1 METYYTDKERKFVI
15 SAFRELRIALADDL
29 SYPEIRRI
37 EDIIKGGIAA
47 GKAHRDKYGIN
58 PSVRHL
64 NTALLLSRYVGADRN
79 MIIATL
85 LYQICSDDYFSLE
98 DVKAEFGDDVRSI
111 IHGLKNVAD
120 LYKKQTTQRDENF
133 SKLMMAFAEN
143 IRVIIIMIVDR
154 LALMKAIN
162 HHPNQKF
169 VFDIASES
177 LYLYAPLAHR
187 LGLYKIKSELEDMSL
202 KYTNRDLYTQIAHK
216 LNESKQE
223 RDKYIAEF
231 IAPIKKKLEDDGF
244 KFEIKGRTK
253 SIYSI
258 WNKMRKQNAELKDI
272 YDLFAIR
279 IIIDTPLKNER
290 SDCWKAFAIVT
301 DMFKPNP
308 SRLKDWI
315 SIPKSNGYESLHT
328 TVTGPGQ
335 RWVEV
340 QIRTQRMD
348 EIAEKGL
355 AAHFKYKGVKSEKSL
370 DDWMANVR
378 DLLETSGKDTPEIM
392 KKMNMDVYDKEVF
405 IFTPKGDLFRLPLG
419 ATILDFAFAIH
430 SKIGCSCIG
439 GKVNGKTHKINYELK
454 NGDTVEVLTSST
466 QQPKQQWLSIVTTSK
481 AKNKI
486 RQSLNEISNRS
497 AEFAKELLQRRF
509 KNRKIEIE
517 EAILTKVIK
526 RLGYK
531 TATDFYNEISSEKLD
546 IGQIVDSYVA
556 LKEKEDE
563 TQQIASSRSAQEFV
577 MQPPALSSSES
588 SDVVIIGEGIKG
600 INFKLSK
607 CCMPIQGDDIMG
619 FIASDG
625 AIKIHKR
632 GCPNA
637 RHLMNRYPYRT
648 IKAAWSEIVG
658 GNQFAVPLSI
668 IGNDDIGIVNNI
680 TSLITK
686 EKSVSLRS
694 IAIDSNDGLFQGRLV
709 VGVNDTVSLN
719 NLIKKITAIKGVKS
733 MQQTNYIDNL
743 LSRGFDS

>member
-15 SAFRELRIALADDL
+15 SAFRELRVALADDL

-430 SKIGCSCIG
+430 SKIGCTCIG

-546 IGQIVDSYVA
+546 IGQIVDNYVA

-577 MQPPALSSSES
+577 MQPPTLSSSES

-719 NLIKKITAIKGVKS
+719 NLIKKITAIKGVKDVRR
-733 MQQTNYIDNL
+733 NN
-743 LSRGFDS
+743 

>member
-15 SAFRELRIALADDL
+15 NAFRELRIALADDL

-430 SKIGCSCIG
+430 SKIGCTCIG

-719 NLIKKITAIKGVKS
+719 NLIKKITAIKGVKDVRR
-733 MQQTNYIDNL
+733 NN
-743 LSRGFDS
+743 

>member
-272 YDLFAIR
+272 YDLLAIR

-430 SKIGCSCIG
+430 SKIGCTCIG

-577 MQPPALSSSES
+577 MQPPTLSSSES

-719 NLIKKITAIKGVKS
+719 NLIKKITAIKGVKDVRR
-733 MQQTNYIDNL
+733 NN
-743 LSRGFDS
+743 

>member
-430 SKIGCSCIG
+430 SKIGCTCIG

-546 IGQIVDSYVA
+546 IGQIVDNYVA
-556 LKEKEDE
+556 SKEKEDE

-577 MQPPALSSSES
+577 MQPPTLSSSES

-719 NLIKKITAIKGVKS
+719 NLIKKITAIKGVKDVRR
-733 MQQTNYIDNL
+733 NN
-743 LSRGFDS
+743 

>member
-328 TVTGPGQ
+328 TVTGPSQ

-430 SKIGCSCIG
+430 SKIGCTCIG

-546 IGQIVDSYVA
+546 IGQIVDNYVA

-577 MQPPALSSSES
+577 MQPPTLSSSES

-719 NLIKKITAIKGVKS
+719 NLIKKITAIKGVKDVRR
-733 MQQTNYIDNL
+733 NN
-743 LSRGFDS
+743 

>member
-279 IIIDTPLKNER
+279 IIIDTPLKNEK

-430 SKIGCSCIG
+430 SKIGCTCIG

-719 NLIKKITAIKGVKS
+719 NLIKKITAIKGVKDVRR
-733 MQQTNYIDNL
+733 NN
-743 LSRGFDS
+743 

>member
-258 WNKMRKQNAELKDI
+258 WNKMREQNAELKDI

-430 SKIGCSCIG
+430 SKIGCTCIG

-719 NLIKKITAIKGVKS
+719 NLIKKITAIKGVKDVRR
-733 MQQTNYIDNL
+733 NN
-743 LSRGFDS
+743 

>member
-430 SKIGCSCIG
+430 SKIGCTCIG

-694 IAIDSNDGLFQGRLV
+694 IAIDSNDGLFQWRLV

-719 NLIKKITAIKGVKS
+719 NLIKKITAIKGVKDVRR
-733 MQQTNYIDNL
+733 NN
-743 LSRGFDS
+743 

>member
-85 LYQICSDDYFSLE
+85 LYQICSNDYFSLE

-120 LYKKQTTQRDENF
+120 LYKRQTTQRDENF

-430 SKIGCSCIG
+430 SKIGCTCIG

-719 NLIKKITAIKGVKS
+719 NLIKKITAIKGVKDVRR
-733 MQQTNYIDNL
+733 NN
-743 LSRGFDS
+743 

>member
-64 NTALLLSRYVGADRN
+64 NTALLLSRYVGAVRN

-430 SKIGCSCIG
+430 SKIGCTCIG

-546 IGQIVDSYVA
+546 IGQIVDNYVA
-556 LKEKEDE
+556 LKGKEDE

-577 MQPPALSSSES
+577 MQPPTLSSSES

-719 NLIKKITAIKGVKS
+719 NLIKKITAIKGVKDVRR
-733 MQQTNYIDNL
+733 NN
-743 LSRGFDS
+743 

>member
-430 SKIGCSCIG
+430 SKIGCTCIG

-466 QQPKQQWLSIVTTSK
+466 QQPKQQWFSIVTTSK

-719 NLIKKITAIKGVKS
+719 NLIKKITAIKGVKDVRR
-733 MQQTNYIDNL
+733 NN
-743 LSRGFDS
+743 

>member
-15 SAFRELRIALADDL
+15 SAFRELRIALVDDL

-37 EDIIKGGIAA
+37 EGIIKGGIAA

-430 SKIGCSCIG
+430 SKIGCTCIG

-719 NLIKKITAIKGVKS
+719 NLIKKITAIKGVKDVRR
-733 MQQTNYIDNL
+733 NN
-743 LSRGFDS
+743 

>member
-430 SKIGCSCIG
+430 SKIGCTCIG

-588 SDVVIIGEGIKG
+588 NDVVIIGEGIKG

-694 IAIDSNDGLFQGRLV
+694 IAINSNDGLFQGRLV

-719 NLIKKITAIKGVKS
+719 NLIKKITAIKGVKDVRR
-733 MQQTNYIDNL
+733 NN
-743 LSRGFDS
+743 

>member
-162 HHPNQKF
+162 YHPNQKF

-430 SKIGCSCIG
+430 SKIGCTCIG

-546 IGQIVDSYVA
+546 IGQIVDNYVA

-577 MQPPALSSSES
+577 MQPPTLSSSES

-719 NLIKKITAIKGVKS
+719 NLIKKITAIKGVKDVRR
-733 MQQTNYIDNL
+733 NN
-743 LSRGFDS
+743 

>member
-1 METYYTDKERKFVI
+1 MEAYYTEKERLFVI
-15 SAFRELRIALADDL
+15 EAYRSLRHSLAGDL
-29 SYPEIRRI
+29 TFEETKKI
-37 EDIIKGGIAA
+37 EKILKDGIEA
-47 GKAHRDKYGIN
+47 GKARRDKYGIN

-64 NTALLLSRYVGADRN
+64 NTALLISKYVGADKN

-85 LYQICSDDYFSLE
+85 LYHLCSDDYYPLSAVKE
-98 DVKAEFGDDVRSI
+98 DFGEDICSI
-111 IHGLKNVAD
+111 TNGLKKVSE
-120 LYKKQTTQRDENF
+120 LYKRQSAQRDENF

-169 VFDIASES
+169 VRDIATEA

-202 KYTNRDLYTQIAHK
+202 KYTNRELYTQIAHK

-231 IAPIKKKLEDDGF
+231 IAPIKKKLEEEGI
-244 KFEIKGRTK
+244 KFDIKGRTK

-258 WNKMRKQNAELKDI
+258 WNKMKKQNADLKDI

-279 IIIDTPLKNER
+279 IIIDTPLEYER
-290 SDCWKAFAIVT
+290 RDCWKVFAIVT
-301 DMFKPNP
+301 DMFKANP
-308 SRLKDWI
+308 SRMKDWI
-315 SIPKSNGYESLHT
+315 TIPKSNGYESLHT
-328 TVTGPGQ
+328 TVTGPGS

-355 AAHFKYKGVKSEKSL
+355 AAHFKYKGVKGEKNL

-378 DLLETSGKDTPEIM
+378 DILETSGKDTPEIM

-430 SKIGCSCIG
+430 SKIGCTCIG
-439 GKVNGKTHKINYELK
+439 AKVNGKTQKINYKLA
-454 NGDTVEVLTSST
+454 NGDTVEILTSTT
-466 QQPKQQWLSIVTTSK
+466 QQPKLQWLTIVTTSK

-486 RQSLNEISNRS
+486 RQSLNEINNRS
-497 AEFAKELLQRRF
+497 AEYAKELIQRRF
-509 KNRKIEIE
+509 KNRKIDIE

-526 RLGYK
+526 RLNYK
-531 TATDFYNEISSEKLD
+531 TATDFYNDVANEKLD
-546 IGQIVDSYVA
+546 VAHIVDAYLA
-556 LKEKEDE
+556 IKEKEDE
-563 TQQIASSRSAQEFV
+563 PQTIVNNRSAQDFV
-577 MQPPALSSSES
+577 MQPVEEVTNDSG
-588 SDVVIIGEGIKG
+588 DVIIIGEGIKG
-600 INFKLSK
+600 INYKLAK
-607 CCMPIQGDDIMG
+607 CCMPIQGDTIMG

-625 AIKIHKR
+625 AIKIHKST
-632 GCPNA
+632 CPNA
-637 RHLMNRYPYRT
+637 RHLASKYPYRT
-648 IKAAWSEIVG
+648 IKTAWSGVTG
-658 GNQFAVPLSI
+658 SNQFAVPLSI
-668 IGNDDIGIVNNI
+668 VGHDDIGIVNNI
-680 TSLITK
+680 TSIITK
-686 EKSVSLRS
+686 EKNVSLRS

-709 VGVNDTVSLN
+709 VGVNDIVSLN
-719 NLIKKITAIKGVKS
+719 NLIKKIKTIKGVKDV
-733 MQQTNYIDNL
+733 QRNN
-743 LSRGFDS
+743 

>member
-419 ATILDFAFAIH
+419 ATILDFAFSIH
-430 SKIGCSCIG
+430 SKIGCTCIG

-546 IGQIVDSYVA
+546 IGQIVDNYVA

-577 MQPPALSSSES
+577 MQPPTLSSSES

-719 NLIKKITAIKGVKS
+719 NLIKKITAIKGVKDVRR
-733 MQQTNYIDNL
+733 NN
-743 LSRGFDS
+743 

>member
-430 SKIGCSCIG
+430 SKIGCTCIG

-588 SDVVIIGEGIKG
+588 SDVVIIGEGIRG

-719 NLIKKITAIKGVKS
+719 NLIKKITAIKGVKDVRR
-733 MQQTNYIDNL
+733 NN
-743 LSRGFDS
+743 

>member
-98 DVKAEFGDDVRSI
+98 DVKAEFGDDVRLI

-405 IFTPKGDLFRLPLG
+405 IFTPKGNLFRLPLG

-430 SKIGCSCIG
+430 SKIGCTCIG

-719 NLIKKITAIKGVKS
+719 NLIKKITAIKGVKDVRR
-733 MQQTNYIDNL
+733 NN
-743 LSRGFDS
+743 

>member
-202 KYTNRDLYTQIAHK
+202 KYTNRDLYTQIAHN

-430 SKIGCSCIG
+430 SKIGCTCIG

-719 NLIKKITAIKGVKS
+719 NLIKKITAIKGVKDVRR
-733 MQQTNYIDNL
+733 NN
-743 LSRGFDS
+743 

>member
-143 IRVIIIMIVDR
+143 IRVIIIMIVNR

-430 SKIGCSCIG
+430 SKIGCTCIG

-546 IGQIVDSYVA
+546 IGQIVDNYVA

-577 MQPPALSSSES
+577 MQPPTLSSSES

-637 RHLMNRYPYRT
+637 RHMMNRYPYRT

-719 NLIKKITAIKGVKS
+719 NLIKKITAIKGVKDVRR
-733 MQQTNYIDNL
+733 NN
-743 LSRGFDS
+743 

>member
-258 WNKMRKQNAELKDI
+258 WNKMRKQNAEIKDI

-430 SKIGCSCIG
+430 SKIGCTCIG

-481 AKNKI
+481 SKNKI

-719 NLIKKITAIKGVKS
+719 NLIKKITAIKGVKDVRR
-733 MQQTNYIDNL
+733 NN
-743 LSRGFDS
+743 

>member
-430 SKIGCSCIG
+430 SKIGCTCIG

-531 TATDFYNEISSEKLD
+531 NATDFYNEISSEKLD
-546 IGQIVDSYVA
+546 IGQIVDNYVA

-577 MQPPALSSSES
+577 MQPPTLSSSES

-719 NLIKKITAIKGVKS
+719 NLIKKITAIKGVKDVRR
-733 MQQTNYIDNL
+733 NN
-743 LSRGFDS
+743 

>member
-355 AAHFKYKGVKSEKSL
+355 AAPFKYKGVKSEKSL

-430 SKIGCSCIG
+430 SKIGCTCIG

-546 IGQIVDSYVA
+546 IGQIVDNYVA

-577 MQPPALSSSES
+577 MQPPTLSSSES

-719 NLIKKITAIKGVKS
+719 NLIKKITAIKGVKDVRR
-733 MQQTNYIDNL
+733 NN
-743 LSRGFDS
+743 

>member
-430 SKIGCSCIG
+430 SKIGCTCIG

-546 IGQIVDSYVA
+546 IGQIVDNYVA

-563 TQQIASSRSAQEFV
+563 IQQIASSRSAQEFV
-577 MQPPALSSSES
+577 MQPPTLSSSES

-719 NLIKKITAIKGVKS
+719 NLIKKITAIKGVKDVRR
-733 MQQTNYIDNL
+733 NN
-743 LSRGFDS
+743 

>member
-15 SAFRELRIALADDL
+15 SVFRELRIALADDL

-430 SKIGCSCIG
+430 SKIGCTCIG

-719 NLIKKITAIKGVKS
+719 NLIKKITAIKGVKDVRR
-733 MQQTNYIDNL
+733 NN
-743 LSRGFDS
+743 

>member
-231 IAPIKKKLEDDGF
+231 IAPIKKKLEDDSF

-405 IFTPKGDLFRLPLG
+405 IFTPKGDLFRQPLG

-430 SKIGCSCIG
+430 SKIGCTCIG

-546 IGQIVDSYVA
+546 IGQIVDNYVA

-719 NLIKKITAIKGVKS
+719 NLIKKITAIKGVKDVRR
-733 MQQTNYIDNL
+733 NN
-743 LSRGFDS
+743 

>member
-223 RDKYIAEF
+223 RDKYIAKF

-430 SKIGCSCIG
+430 SKIGCTCIG

-694 IAIDSNDGLFQGRLV
+694 IAIDSNDGLFQGRIV

-719 NLIKKITAIKGVKS
+719 NLIKKITAIKGVKDVRR
-733 MQQTNYIDNL
+733 NN
-743 LSRGFDS
+743 

>member
-162 HHPNQKF
+162 HHSNQKF

-231 IAPIKKKLEDDGF
+231 IAPIKKRLEDDGF

-290 SDCWKAFAIVT
+290 SECWKAFAIVT

-430 SKIGCSCIG
+430 SKIGCTCIG

-637 RHLMNRYPYRT
+637 RHLMSRYPYRT

-719 NLIKKITAIKGVKS
+719 NLIKKITAIKGVKDVRR
-733 MQQTNYIDNL
+733 NN
-743 LSRGFDS
+743 

>member
-370 DDWMANVR
+370 DDWMVNVR

-719 NLIKKITAIKGVKS
+719 NLIKKITAIKGVKDVRR
-733 MQQTNYIDNL
+733 NN
-743 LSRGFDS
+743 

>member
-1 METYYTDKERKFVI
+1 MGTYYTDKERKFVI

-430 SKIGCSCIG
+430 SKIGCTCIG

-546 IGQIVDSYVA
+546 IGQIVDNYVA

-719 NLIKKITAIKGVKS
+719 NLIKKITAIKGVKDVRR
-733 MQQTNYIDNL
+733 NN
-743 LSRGFDS
+743 

>member
-405 IFTPKGDLFRLPLG
+405 IFTPKGDLFRMPLG

-430 SKIGCSCIG
+430 SKIGCTCIG

-719 NLIKKITAIKGVKS
+719 NLIKKITAIKGVKDVRR
-733 MQQTNYIDNL
+733 NN
-743 LSRGFDS
+743 

>member
-430 SKIGCSCIG
+430 SKIGCTCIG
-439 GKVNGKTHKINYELK
+439 GKVNCKTHKINYELK

-637 RHLMNRYPYRT
+637 RHLMSRYPYRT

-719 NLIKKITAIKGVKS
+719 NLIKKITAIKGVKDVRR
-733 MQQTNYIDNL
+733 NN
-743 LSRGFDS
+743 

>member
-29 SYPEIRRI
+29 SYQEIRRI

-79 MIIATL
+79 MVIATL

-98 DVKAEFGDDVRSI
+98 EVKAEFGDDVRSI

-120 LYKKQTTQRDENF
+120 LYKKQATQRDENF

-279 IIIDTPLKNER
+279 IIIDTPLQNER

-430 SKIGCSCIG
+430 SKIGCTCIG

-517 EAILTKVIK
+517 EAVLTKVIK

-546 IGQIVDSYVA
+546 IGQIVDSYIT
-556 LKEKEDE
+556 LKEKDDE
-563 TQQIASSRSAQEFV
+563 TQQVVSNRSAQEFV
-577 MQPPALSSSES
+577 MQPSSLSNSES

-719 NLIKKITAIKGVKS
+719 NLIKKITAIKGVKDVRR
-733 MQQTNYIDNL
+733 NN
-743 LSRGFDS
+743 

>member
-430 SKIGCSCIG
+430 SKIGCTCIG

-546 IGQIVDSYVA
+546 IGLIVDSYVA

-577 MQPPALSSSES
+577 MQPPTLSSSES

-719 NLIKKITAIKGVKS
+719 NLIKKITAIKGVKDVRR
-733 MQQTNYIDNL
+733 NN
-743 LSRGFDS
+743 

>member
-430 SKIGCSCIG
+430 SKIGCTCIG

-588 SDVVIIGEGIKG
+588 SDVVIIGEGING

-719 NLIKKITAIKGVKS
+719 NLIKKITAIKGVKDVRR
-733 MQQTNYIDNL
+733 NN
-743 LSRGFDS
+743 

>member
-419 ATILDFAFAIH
+419 ATVLDFAFAIH
-430 SKIGCSCIG
+430 SKIGCTCIG

-719 NLIKKITAIKGVKS
+719 NLIKKITAIKGVKDVRR
-733 MQQTNYIDNL
+733 NN
-743 LSRGFDS
+743 

>member
-64 NTALLLSRYVGADRN
+64 NTALLLSRYVGVDRN

-430 SKIGCSCIG
+430 SKIGCTCIG

-719 NLIKKITAIKGVKS
+719 NLIKKITAIKGVKDVRR
-733 MQQTNYIDNL
+733 NN
-743 LSRGFDS
+743 

>member
-430 SKIGCSCIG
+430 SKIGCTCIG

-577 MQPPALSSSES
+577 MQPPALSNSES

-637 RHLMNRYPYRT
+637 RHLMSRYPYRT

-719 NLIKKITAIKGVKS
+719 NLIKKITAIKGVKDVRR
-733 MQQTNYIDNL
+733 NN
-743 LSRGFDS
+743 